1 MPASSILLEVIAT
14 TIGDARAAARAGAD
28 RIELVTAISEG
39 GLTPSV
45 GVIEAVVAAVPIPVN
60 VIVRPHS
67 RSFSYDA
74 SELAAIA
81 RDVRAAVAAGAN
93 GIVFGMLDA
102 HGDIDLDALRR
113 IADAADGRDLTFH
126 RAFDVA
132 RDLNAA
138 FDTLL
143 RVPSVTS
150 VLTSGGHPSVLDA
163 RDVVAR
169 MVRRAAARRARCS
182 RARGSPSMRSAISCA
197 PPACGPCI
205 SARACASVARCSRR
219 STSGSSRRR
228 ARRSMR
234 RRGGSAPTA
243 PRLRAAAWPKRLPAS
258 AAPRIA
264 RKSRDIARLF
274 CRKAAGVQAL
284 NCDASLADMPSR
296 ASSLRSASARG
307 LPVVSSTSP

>member
-113 IADAADGRDLTFH
+113 IADTADGRDLTFH

-169 MVRRAAARRARCS
+169 MVRRAAGAACTVLAGAGLTVDALGDFVRATGV
-182 RARGSPSMRSAISCA
+182 RAVHFGSGVRERGEVLA
-197 PPACGPCI
+197 PIDERLVAK
-205 SARACASVARCSRR
+205 ARAALDAA
-219 STSGSSRRR
+219 T
-228 ARRSMR
+228 
-234 RRGGSAPTA
+234 RG
-243 PRLRAAAWPKRLPAS
+243 
-258 AAPRIA
+258 
-264 RKSRDIARLF
+264 
-274 CRKAAGVQAL
+274 
-284 NCDASLADMPSR
+284 
-296 ASSLRSASARG
+296 
-307 LPVVSSTSP
+307 